1 MIMRCDAMRCDAMR
15 CDAMRCDEEAS
26 REKKEKKEF
35 GELIGKE
42 RESLREKMKND
53 TDTKIDIYIYI
64 YINCCTLLVLHCTVL
79 YCTC

>member
-1 MIMRCDAMRCDAMR
+1 MRCDAMRCDAMR
-15 CDAMRCDEEAS
+15 CDAMKKR
-26 REKKEKKEF
+26 RGRKKKKEEF

>member
-1 MIMRCDAMRCDAMR
+1 
-15 CDAMRCDEEAS
+15 MRCDEEAS
-26 REKKEKKEF
+26 REGKRKKKGF

-64 YINCCTLLVLHCTVL
+64 YIYKLLYFASTALYCTVL
-79 YCTC
+79 YLLKITYNIFDLDQSH